1 MGCRSSRSIYDNPSD
16 DNRQLSYFERNLGF
30 NAWSVSQVEAVFRR
44 VLNPNIK
51 PSDAFPRFINTLN
64 LKLTDTMRNT
74 LESRVLSSDEN
85 LFNFGA
91 LAIMLAEGSQQEKAE
106 TIWYLID
113 TNLQDSL
120 NSHDLTKLINTIV
133 TASYIFTPDLFS
145 TFSKENESKIS
156 TYNQTL
162 KEKSSHLLDKLLKFF
177 LDGESTL
184 TKSKFL
190 TKLSEGPTG
199 LIFTPSNLRCQMEHT
214 QVIPKKYANQFANL
228 KRVNLTAKKLS

>member
-30 NAWSVSQVEAVFRR
+30 SAWSVSQVEAVLRR
-44 VLNPNIK
+44 VLNPSIK
-51 PSDAFPRFINTLN
+51 PSDAFTRFIKTLN
-64 LKLTDTMRNT
+64 LKLTLTMET
-74 LESRVLSSDEN
+74 KILSSDEN

-91 LAIMLAEGSQQEKAE
+91 LAIMLAEGSHQEKAE

-120 NSHDLTKLINTIV
+120 SSQDLTKLISTIV
-133 TASYIFTPDLFS
+133 TASYIFTPDLFASVS
-145 TFSKENESKIS
+145 TEKEAKIS
-156 TYNQTL
+156 SYNQTL
-162 KEKSSHLLDKLLKFF
+162 KEKSSHLTDKLLKFF

-190 TKLSEGPTG
+190 TKLSEGSTG
-199 LIFTPSNLRCQMEHT
+199 LIFSPFNLRCQMEHT